1 MNDGAWHGTLPPDW
15 LERPLYAVA
24 TERRIGNK
32 GLRETNLLSLSYG
45 RIVRKDI
52 KSSEGLLPAS
62 FETYQIVEPGDV
74 VLRLTDLQND
84 QRSLRSGLVAEK
96 GIITSAY
103 LALRVRGAEPR
114 FIAYQLRAIDSMKI
128 FYSMGGGL
136 RQSIGYDDLKRLP
149 LALPPIEEQRAIADY
164 LDRETAQIDAFI
176 AKNEELI
183 DLLVE
188 RRAAV
193 VTALIVGG
201 LNPKAVT
208 VDVPGI
214 GRLPAH
220 WIVDRFARVA
230 QVRGGLLAP
239 NDQRFETLPLVAPNH
254 VESGTGRLL
263 ALIPASE
270 QSAESGKYAVRA
282 GDVIYSKIRP
292 VLAKVVLAPEDCLCS
307 ADMYAITSRSSGALS
322 NEFLRWQLLSKW
334 FTEWA
339 TERSMRVAMPKINQ
353 DTLAG
358 APLVL
363 PPIDE
368 QREIVE
374 RVNQETAQID
384 RAIAAA
390 RNVVQLARE
399 RRASLISA
407 AVTGKID
414 VGVAA

>member
-1 MNDGAWHGTLPPDW
+1 MSDGVWHGTLPTGW
-15 LERPLYAVA
+15 IERPLYAVA
-24 TERRIGNK
+24 AERRNANK

-52 KSSEGLLPAS
+52 ESSEGLLPAS
-62 FETYQIVEPGDV
+62 FETYQIVKPGDV

-84 QRSLRSGLVAEK
+84 QRSLRSGLVGER

-103 LALRVRGAEPR
+103 LALRVHGAEPR

-136 RQSIGYDDLKRLP
+136 RQSIGFGDLKRLP
-149 LALPPIEEQRAIADY
+149 LALPPLEEQRAIADY

-201 LNPKAVT
+201 LDPKLVT
-208 VDVPGI
+208 VDVSGI

-230 QVRGGLLAP
+230 QVRGGLLSP

-254 VESGTGRLL
+254 VESKTGRLL
-263 ALIPASE
+263 ALVPASE
-270 QSAESGKYAVRA
+270 QSAESGKYAARA

-307 ADMYAITSRSSGALS
+307 ADMYAITSRSSGVLS
-322 NEFLRWQLLSKW
+322 NEFLRWQMLSKW

-339 TERSMRVAMPKINQ
+339 AERSMRVAMPKIN
-353 DTLAG
+353 
-358 APLVL
+358 
-363 PPIDE
+363 
-368 QREIVE
+368 
-374 RVNQETAQID
+374 
-384 RAIAAA
+384 
-390 RNVVQLARE
+390 
-399 RRASLISA
+399 
-407 AVTGKID
+407 
-414 VGVAA
+414 